1 MGYAEGYSRRSLPTA
16 SYLPRTALCLL
27 IAAAFFA
34 ASLTPSLMPRGPVVQ
49 GALAGSVA
57 IIGYGIG
64 HLLRWLW
71 LFLDIPQPF
80 KAWHSRFRLAACA
93 PGTRRRR

>member
-1 MGYAEGYSRRSLPTA
+1 MATRGPGESLRSDGSDWWQLL
-16 SYLPRTALCLL
+16 SHRVVSSLPRTALCLL

-64 HLLRWLW
+64 HLLRWIW
-71 LFLDIPQPF
+71 LFLGIPQPF
-80 KAWHSRFRLAACA
+80 KA
-93 PGTRRRR
+93 